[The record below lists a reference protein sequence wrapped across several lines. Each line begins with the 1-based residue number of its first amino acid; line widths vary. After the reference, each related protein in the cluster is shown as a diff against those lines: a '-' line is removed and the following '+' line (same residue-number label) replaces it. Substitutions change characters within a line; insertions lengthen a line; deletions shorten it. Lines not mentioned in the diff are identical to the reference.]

1 MDLRVCDFLTSGRP
15 VPRIAAEETP
25 MIADPTAT
33 LSSIEEAARGLLF
46 PSESDRPL
54 VPYRFGLEEPTP
66 EAVLRARGLPAETP
80 VEEISVASFFEGVTE
95 APEGAPAEE
104 DATAERFRA
113 LVALLERELAEL
125 RVLRVGKVEIDAL
138 VLGRHPSGQWIGVST
153 QLVET

>member
-1 MDLRVCDFLTSGRP
+1 MK
-15 VPRIAAEETP
+15 
-25 MIADPTAT
+25 ADPTAT

-54 VPYRFGLEEPTP
+54 LPYRFGPEEPTP

-80 VEEISVASFFEGVTE
+80 VEEVSLASFFEGVTQ
-95 APEGAPAEE
+95 APEGAAEE

-113 LVALLERELAEL
+113 LVALLERELTEL
-125 RVLRVGKVEIDAL
+125 RVLRVGKVDIDAL
-138 VLGRHPSGQWIGVST
+138 VLGRHPSGEWIGVST